1 VFQHIVLGVSDREWG
16 KHEFAGTRDTKL
28 LWPFQKN
35 DFDLESDLRQES
47 QMISLFEH

>member
-28 LWPFQKN
+28 QWPSEEN
-35 DFDLESDLRQES
+35 DFDLDNKLRVGN
-47 QMISLFEH
+47 QMVRY